1 MRITSTREAA
11 ARALALAGPKGE
23 AALREKGLAALR
35 EGLDDPQP
43 AVREHT
49 AYSIGLLGA
58 VARPLSPDVMKLCT
72 HSDSN
77 VRGMAFDAIRSI
89 GVTNIPGFVLF
100 LNHENVEIGQLA
112 AELVPSFQE
121 VPDAAVPT
129 LMEALKSKTES
140 IRVAAGEGLAIAG
153 TRAAPA
159 VASLA
164 QAIKISY
171 PAEYD
176 PEAIVVLG
184 PEMTYSRALA
194 KIGEP
199 AVSSLAELMG
209 QTNALVRALAART
222 LGEVGASAKPAAAK
236 LRDALKDRFG
246 FVAVEAACALCRLG
260 EGKDDAVELV
270 KRAIDAPNNV
280 AQTAI
285 DAIPRMGDAG
295 RPLVGIA
302 LAKLRS
308 DNPYAK
314 YAAIGLVGTLE
325 SDEAKKHAAE
335 LGLLVSDE
343 LAEVRQRAA
352 FVLEKLGPA
361 GSPAADSLGKALL
374 AETDESIRD
383 RFVDALIAM
392 GTGAKPALPALLPLA
407 ADRSLP
413 VSRRERVIAAVAT
426 ADPSSKDVATILVEV
441 AGDPDQSLRAS
452 AGSALGRLDP
462 LPPEAL
468 AKLVALAKTDKRTD
482 PRAAALRAF
491 AHAGPRAKSARSEIE
506 AIAAGK
512 QQDGLALLAKVA
524 IAAIDGDPST
534 AAAAVRAGLV
544 DKKPDLRAAATSA
557 LFDIGPKP
565 DDMSAL
571 QKLLNDRDGATRES
585 AVRCIGKLGSVAKEA
600 VPRLAKL
607 LIDDVAGDVRVA
619 AANALGEIGPAA
631 LSTAPKLRQA
641 ARDDRVVEPAA
652 RKALEKM
659 GIQEKK

>member
-89 GVTNIPGFVLF
+89 GVTNIPGFVLL

-184 PEMTYSRALA
+184 PEMTYWRALA

-199 AVSSLAELMG
+199 AVSSLAELLG

-295 RPLVGIA
+295 KPLVGIA
-302 LAKLRS
+302 LAKLRERQS
-308 DNPYAK
+308 
-314 YAAIGLVGTLE
+314 
-325 SDEAKKHAAE
+325 
-335 LGLLVSDE
+335 
-343 LAEVRQRAA
+343 VREIR
-352 FVLEKLGPA
+352 
-361 GSPAADSLGKALL
+361 
-374 AETDESIRD
+374 RD
-383 RFVDALIAM
+383 RPCRHPGV
-392 GTGAKPALPALLPLA
+392 G
-407 ADRSLP
+407 
-413 VSRRERVIAAVAT
+413 
-426 ADPSSKDVATILVEV
+426 
-441 AGDPDQSLRAS
+441 
-452 AGSALGRLDP
+452 
-462 LPPEAL
+462 
-468 AKLVALAKTDKRTD
+468 
-482 PRAAALRAF
+482 
-491 AHAGPRAKSARSEIE
+491 
-506 AIAAGK
+506 
-512 QQDGLALLAKVA
+512 
-524 IAAIDGDPST
+524 
-534 AAAAVRAGLV
+534 
-544 DKKPDLRAAATSA
+544 
-557 LFDIGPKP
+557 
-565 DDMSAL
+565 
-571 QKLLNDRDGATRES
+571 
-585 AVRCIGKLGSVAKEA
+585 
-600 VPRLAKL
+600 
-607 LIDDVAGDVRVA
+607 
-619 AANALGEIGPAA
+619 
-631 LSTAPKLRQA
+631 
-641 ARDDRVVEPAA
+641 
-652 RKALEKM
+652 
-659 GIQEKK
+659 